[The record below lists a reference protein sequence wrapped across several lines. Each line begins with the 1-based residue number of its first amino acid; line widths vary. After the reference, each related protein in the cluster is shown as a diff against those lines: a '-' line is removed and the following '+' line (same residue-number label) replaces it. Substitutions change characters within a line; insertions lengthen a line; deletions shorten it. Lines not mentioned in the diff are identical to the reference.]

1 MDNEVEFFKRLPEIK
16 EIWQSQE
23 VQAELKVFSK
33 KMVFLKHI
41 FPRFFQQGGVE
52 PQTAFWWFCRTLLKQ
67 IKKEEHKKV
76 DREFLKELTE
86 EAVNIMQVENR
97 KRTVYLLNQLLIKY
111 HETGYENVSLTE
123 ITRLYDRI
131 QAAEEA
137 TKRTELAKRKEA
149 RESVT
154 TYFNLLSQ
162 YGKLDEAEIDN
173 LIQILKDARTTR
185 QIQTSNS

>member
-16 EIWQSQE
+16 EVWQSQE

-41 FPRFFQQGGVE
+41 FPRFFQQGEVK

-67 IKKEEHKKV
+67 IKKEEGKKV

-97 KRTVYLLNQLLIKY
+97 KRTVYLLNRLLIKY

-162 YGKLDEAEIDN
+162 YGKLDEAETDN

>member
-16 EIWQSQE
+16 EVWQSQE

-41 FPRFFQQGGVE
+41 FPKFFQQGEVK

-67 IKKEEHKKV
+67 IKKEEGKKV

-97 KRTVYLLNQLLIKY
+97 KRTVYLLNRLLIKY

-137 TKRTELAKRKEA
+137 TKRTELAKRKEV

-162 YGKLDEAEIDN
+162 YGKLDEAETDN